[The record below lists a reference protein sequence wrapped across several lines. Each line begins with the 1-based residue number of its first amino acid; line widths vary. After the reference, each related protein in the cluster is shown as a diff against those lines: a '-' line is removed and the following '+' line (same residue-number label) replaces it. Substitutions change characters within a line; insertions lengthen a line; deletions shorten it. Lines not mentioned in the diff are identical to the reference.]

1 MLNKEKSKKSSSED
15 NKAVTFRVKTD
26 IAEKIRQ
33 IAKKEEN
40 LKVLLLANWLNK
52 QKNRGQ
58 LPIRALQRIYRN
70 LQMKLMLKKFL

>member
-26 IAEKIRQ
+26 FAEKIRQ
-33 IAKKEEN
+33 IAKKEGN

-58 LPIRALQRIYRN
+58 LPIRALQ
-70 LQMKLMLKKFL
+70 KPAKD